1 MFRGQ
6 NREKAPAKI
15 KSDVIFSSHFFYA
28 IILFENR
35 GDKVIHK
42 NRHGQALVEFV
53 ILLPIF
59 IFMLFA
65 IIDFGK
71 ILLTQNS
78 LESKMDDVIT
88 LYENDKDTEEIATK
102 LNLEKEKI
110 SLENTTENKYTNFML
125 KKEVEIITPGL
136 NLIFGKSYQASVKRV
151 IYHE

>member
-1 MFRGQ
+1 M
-6 NREKAPAKI
+6 
-15 KSDVIFSSHFFYA
+15 
-28 IILFENR
+28 
-35 GDKVIHK
+35 IHK

-110 SLENTTENKYTNFML
+110 SLENTTENEYTNFML

-151 IYHE
+151 IYYE